1 MNTKNILSTVIR
13 ETGVAY
19 ALFDHRL
26 QLTGSDFTSLP
37 WFLPQGCPAE
47 AGDIWTLFPELI
59 GSEPL
64 VDSLLAKRKKRF
76 VLEKINKL
84 GPDDRLY
91 YADLQFMAHSFQ
103 QPASR
108 GVLVLIFDR
117 TSQVAAE
124 QQLQQQYYEL
134 QLLRSRLASQPGF
147 LSNAILGASPAV
159 QEVRAFIER
168 IANHNTTVLLQGE
181 TGTGKS
187 LVARVIHNLSPRSA
201 KPFVEINC
209 AAIPDTLMESEL
221 FGYKKGAFT
230 NAQSD
235 KKGLIEEAN
244 GGTLFLDEIGEMPLS
259 LQAKLLTF
267 LEQKAFRSLG
277 STDEKRVDVRLI
289 AATNRDLGRAVADNN
304 FRQDL
309 FYRINVVS
317 CTLPPLR
324 EMDDDVLLL
333 AEHFIELLHF
343 EVNEKVTGLSPS
355 ARAKLLSWH
364 WPGNVRELRNVIE
377 RAMIFARRDK
387 IEASD
392 LLLSLTPAPGGGD
405 DFTLPATG
413 FSLEEHERK
422 LLEQAL
428 QHCRGVQS
436 AAAARLGLS
445 LDTFRYRIKKYDL
458 NPRDYS

>member
-1 MNTKNILSTVIR
+1 M
-13 ETGVAY
+13 
-19 ALFDHRL
+19 
-26 QLTGSDFTSLP
+26 
-37 WFLPQGCPAE
+37 
-47 AGDIWTLFPELI
+47 
-59 GSEPL
+59 
-64 VDSLLAKRKKRF
+64 
-76 VLEKINKL
+76 
-84 GPDDRLY
+84 
-91 YADLQFMAHSFQ
+91 
-103 QPASR
+103 
-108 GVLVLIFDR
+108 
-117 TSQVAAE
+117 AAE

-289 AATNRDLGRAVADNN
+289 AATNRDLGRAVADND